1 VLLDRFTIDDLYK
14 GSECSNTKSTVF
26 CLTDPSKVI
35 QMAKADDLLRLK
47 DIVMQTAE
55 EVCAARM
62 DSGAFGGK
70 LLDSLLQGFWSHI
83 GEIRHGHGSSLLP
96 GS

>member
-55 EVCAARM
+55 EVCAACM
-62 DSGAFGGK
+62 DFRTFGGK
-70 LLDSLLQGFWSHI
+70 LLDGLFQRLWLHI

-96 GS
+96 AS